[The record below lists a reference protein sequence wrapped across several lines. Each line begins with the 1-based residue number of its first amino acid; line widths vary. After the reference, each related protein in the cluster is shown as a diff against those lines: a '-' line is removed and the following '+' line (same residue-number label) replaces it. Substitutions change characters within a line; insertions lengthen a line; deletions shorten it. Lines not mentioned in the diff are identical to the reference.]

1 MGAMCCC
8 YGSSPPSAAA
18 ASHALGLHRTI
29 EIVIYMEMSVF
40 TERNAIGYID
50 NNIISPPPRH
60 MLASFCYKCPPLL
73 RAPSAAAASHT
84 LGLHRTID
92 IVIYMEMSVF
102 TERNA
107 IGYIDNNIISPP
119 LRQMLVS
126 RRHKCSPL
134 PAAVSTAAAVP
145 AAPVVPIMLHAM
157 IELISTRR

>member
-8 YGSSPPSAAA
+8 YGSPPSAAA

-29 EIVIYMEMSVF
+29 E
-40 TERNAIGYID
+40 
-50 NNIISPPPRH
+50 
-60 MLASFCYKCPPLL
+60 
-73 RAPSAAAASHT
+73 
-84 LGLHRTID
+84 

>member
-8 YGSSPPSAAA
+8 YGSPPSAAA

-84 LGLHRTID
+84 LGLHRTIE